1 MALRGA
7 APLLS
12 YVPAPRGSA
21 FRLLCLVLLCC
32 CCVRSG
38 GAGGFSA
45 AAFCGLVLRGGLAGF
60 FPGRPVALL
69 EAAASFSSF
78 VPALGGG
85 LVGVPCCVG
94 AAVLWFW
101 CLSAVQLSWG
111 ALLLLPV
118 LFAGLALVCVPPPG
132 PLWAVVVGPLWAAPC
147 GLPLVGCFCFW
158 TPPAP
163 GGLVPSGPSWAC
175 SFWPG
180 FAGACP
186 RLRGAWV
193 HLGFGPGCALVSSVP
208 SPLAGGS
215 SCRGACV
222 TISLSLP
229 SCASC
234 ANCSFCLCL
243 SAAFFSALAFLRSSC
258 SSRRLAAS
266 ASASCSRRR
275 RCSSAASASR
285 RAVSARSLDALR
297 TSSSTSSPGRRHVS
311 PPSRLLCQ
319 PPPGSHTTPP
329 DGRSIRHRP
338 PCRL

>member
-1 MALRGA
+1 MWGLLGSGPVVPCAVRGCGRFFPRRPVALRGA

-12 YVPAPRGSA
+12 YVPAPQGLA

-32 CCVRSG
+32 YCVRSG
-38 GAGGFSA
+38 GAGGFRA
-45 AAFCGLVLRGGLAGF
+45 AAFCGLVLWGGLAGF

-69 EAAASFSSF
+69 EAAASFLSF

-85 LVGVPCCVG
+85 WSAFPAVLVLLCCGFGACLQCSCRGGPCCSC
-94 AAVLWFW
+94 LCSLLDSPW
-101 CLSAVQLSWG
+101 CASPLPAPCGLLSS
-111 ALLLLPV
+111 
-118 LFAGLALVCVPPPG
+118 
-132 PLWAVVVGPLWAAPC
+132 APC

-175 SFWPG
+175 SCWPG

-222 TISLSLP
+222 TISLSL
-229 SCASC
+229 
-234 ANCSFCLCL
+234 
-243 SAAFFSALAFLRSSC
+243 
-258 SSRRLAAS
+258 
-266 ASASCSRRR
+266 
-275 RCSSAASASR
+275 
-285 RAVSARSLDALR
+285 SLIVHCWCCWCCFVA
-297 TSSSTSSPGRRHVS
+297 TV
-311 PPSRLLCQ
+311 
-319 PPPGSHTTPP
+319 
-329 DGRSIRHRP
+329 
-338 PCRL
+338 